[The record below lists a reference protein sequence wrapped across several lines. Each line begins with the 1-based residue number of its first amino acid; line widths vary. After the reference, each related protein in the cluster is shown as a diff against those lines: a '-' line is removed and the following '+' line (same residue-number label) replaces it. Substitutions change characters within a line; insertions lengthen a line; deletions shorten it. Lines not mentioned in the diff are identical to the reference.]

1 MAKIKVHLTFPP
13 KIIGEIDDLVGKR
26 GRSKFVAEA
35 AKEKISREKFLKALK
50 ECAGTWKSEN
60 HPNLPS
66 SKDVVKFVE
75 KIRKESE
82 ERLGRIYHE

>member
-1 MAKIKVHLTFPP
+1 MAKTKVHLTFPP
-13 KIIGEIDDLVGKR
+13 KIIVEIDNLVGKR
-26 GRSKFVAEA
+26 GRSKFVSEA

-50 ECAGTWKSEN
+50 ECAGAWKSEN

-82 ERLGRIYHE
+82 ERLGRIYE

>member
-1 MAKIKVHLTFPP
+1 MIKTKVHLTFPP
-13 KIIGEIDDLVGKR
+13 KIISEIDNLVGKR
-26 GRSKFVAEA
+26 GRSKFVSEA
-35 AKEKISREKFLKALK
+35 AKEKINREKFSKAIR

-60 HPNLPS
+60 HPNLSS